1 MTHPNTERL
10 TEYWRGKAGPFAA
23 AARTDIDPTEFIDLL
38 PQVLIVGRRDAGEL
52 PFRLIGG
59 LIADLHQRDL
69 RGVNL
74 LSLWA
79 DADRAALRLALEQ
92 IRRRPEPLLVTGEIR
107 ADDGVK
113 VGLEMMLA
121 PLVGL
126 TGEIDRYL
134 GLYQPLGMTAKLM
147 GRTVQTLKLNNLSR
161 SGAEGPRLRLAAVD
175 GRRIA

>member
-1 MTHPNTERL
+1 MAHPNTERL
-10 TEYWRGKAGPFAA
+10 TEYWRAKAGAFSAP
-23 AARTDIDPTEFIDLL
+23 ARADIDPMDFVDIL
-38 PQVLIVGRRDAGEL
+38 PQILIVGRREAGDL

-59 LIADLHQRDL
+59 LIAQLHQRDL
-69 RGVNL
+69 RGVNM

-107 ADDGVK
+107 TDSPVT
-113 VGLEMMLA
+113 VGLEMVLA
-121 PLVGL
+121 PLVGV

-134 GLYQPLGMTAKLM
+134 GLYQPLGLTARLM
-147 GRTVQTLKLNNLSR
+147 GRTVTGLKVLNLSR
-161 SGAEGPRLRLAAVD
+161 SGEDGPRLRLAALD

>member
-1 MTHPNTERL
+1 MAHPNTERL
-10 TEYWRGKAGPFAA
+10 TEYWRAKAGPFAA
-23 AARTDIDPTEFIDLL
+23 PARTNIDPTEFIDLL

-69 RGVNL
+69 RGVNM
-74 LSLWA
+74 LSLWT

-107 ADDGVK
+107 ADDGVR

-134 GLYQPLGMTAKLM
+134 GLYQPLGMTARLM
-147 GRTVQTLKLNNLSR
+147 GRTVQTLKLLNLSR
-161 SGAEGPRLRLAAVD
+161 SGEEGPRLRLAAVD